1 MGAIIFES
9 LSANRVYLLSP
20 LGFDPAYYAEARTL
34 NLVLEKR
41 ARVSPDNSPSIGF
54 AIGLNNRE
62 LSGRES
68 LPHNPYQDPAH

>member
-1 MGAIIFES
+1 MSQITTEPKIKKASHMGAIFFES

-41 ARVSPDNSPSIGF
+41 RG
-54 AIGLNNRE
+54 
-62 LSGRES
+62 
-68 LPHNPYQDPAH
+68 